1 MGNEKFYLEKCRQQI
16 EGKVGW
22 GDSALW
28 QNQDFEAL
36 SEQIYKETKV
46 TLSVS
51 TLKRIWGK
59 VRYEGSPN
67 LATLNALAQFI
78 GYENWRAF
86 VSGSTV
92 AKPQPEPSTT
102 KLGTSPLKRI
112 PKSVWVIV
120 AVAFAAVLFWSI
132 QSRPKKLNYENISFG
147 SKPVTEGL
155 PNTVVFQYNV
165 KDSNAD
171 SVFIQQSWDP
181 NRRFRVEKE
190 KSEFTSTYYTPGYFR
205 AKLILDSTIVKE
217 HDLFIESEGWMATI
231 DREPIPIYIPRD
243 KIYRNDTLFIDS
255 KFLEEQKIDLEKE
268 NLWTSFY
275 RVVENEAVPSDA
287 FSMNVDVKS
296 SFAKGASVCQHVR
309 IVLLA
314 SDGVMVV
321 PLSIKGCVGELG
333 LMVGEKFVDGKTNDL
348 SAFGVDFSVWAN
360 VKCEVRD
367 GQITIIV
374 NDKVAYQSTSASIG
388 KIIGTRILFMGSG
401 EVTSYFL
408 KKV

>member
-1 MGNEKFYLEKCRQQI
+1 MDSEREFIDKCLQQI
-16 EGKVGW
+16 ENKLGW
-22 GDSALW
+22 GPSSKW

-36 SEQIYKETKV
+36 GERILAETKV
-46 TLSVS
+46 SLSAS
-51 TLKRIWGK
+51 TLKRVWGK
-59 VRYEGSPN
+59 VRHEGSPT

-86 VSGSTV
+86 SFDAAPTKPHSST
-92 AKPQPEPSTT
+92 AKP
-102 KLGTSPLKRI
+102 LTSPLKRI
-112 PKSVWVIV
+112 SKSVWVILV
-120 AVAFAAVLFWSI
+120 IGFAVVLLWSI
-132 QSRPKKLNYENISFG
+132 QSRPKKLSYQNISFT
-147 SKPVTEGL
+147 SKPVTKGL
-155 PNTVVFQYNV
+155 PNTVVFQYNA

-171 SVFIQQSWDP
+171 SVFIQQNWNPD
-181 NRRFRVEKE
+181 RRFNVEKE
-190 KSEFTSTYYTPGYFR
+190 KTEFTSTYYTPGYFR

-231 DREPIPIYIPRD
+231 DREPIPIYVPRN
-243 KIYRNDTLFIDS
+243 KIYKNDTLFIDS
-255 KFLEEQKIDLEKE
+255 KFLEEQQIDLEKE

-287 FSMNVDVKS
+287 FSMSVDVKS

-314 SDGVMVV
+314 TDGVMVI

-360 VKCEVRD
+360 VRCEVRD
-367 GQITIIV
+367 GQVTIIV
-374 NDKVAYQSTSASIG
+374 NDKVAYEDAFKSIG
-388 KIIGTRILFMGSG
+388 KIVGTRILFMGSG
-401 EVTSYFL
+401 EVTNYSL